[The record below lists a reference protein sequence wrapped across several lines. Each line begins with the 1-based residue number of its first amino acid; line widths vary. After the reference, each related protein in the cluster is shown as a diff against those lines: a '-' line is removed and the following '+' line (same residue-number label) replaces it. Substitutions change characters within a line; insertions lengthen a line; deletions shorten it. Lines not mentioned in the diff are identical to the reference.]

1 MYSLVPLVFLN
12 YNFARSN
19 PVGRNAIEPVDTYN
33 PPCVLLMFLENRGDF
48 TPKHRG
54 CLMRFGAL
62 EKANQAQR
70 YTDN

>member
-1 MYSLVPLVFLN
+1 
-12 YNFARSN
+12 
-19 PVGRNAIEPVDTYN
+19 
-33 PPCVLLMFLENRGDF
+33 MFLENRGDF